1 MRTVVAALLSAAA
14 YLSGKVGLVEA
25 EDRRGSGINSSL
37 RLSLPVVGVV
47 RVRALRKGESA

>member
-1 MRTVVAALLSAAA
+1 MRTVVLAILRAAA

-25 EDRRGSGINSSL
+25 EDRRGSGIDSSL

-47 RVRALRKGESA
+47 RVRALRSGQST